1 MHNWK
6 IISLTLLA
14 KEYQFKCVFNTIRM
28 ICTSDYCMWLVLDQ
42 QECGKFGD
50 LQCKTYTIGLQVS
63 EKGICITCVLRTIN
77 SQHMIW
83 KPLLGIHDGLKP
95 DTIEQKISSISIFV
109 AWAHWLNIFRV
120 LKFLHWGPMTNI
132 SCCIYVRTLSQPDRL
147 QSRRPV
153 SKPVNQI
160 PNSASAQW
168 LRSWLTG
175 AIRTSSAPKLGI
187 SKSWNFFFFAQKRK
201 FLSPG
206 SPFWVCGENAP
217 AWEASPLLSS
227 STNQLLYRIETFC
240 CQLRSWLT
248 CFESS

>member
-14 KEYQFKCVFNTIRM
+14 KEYQFKCVFNTIRV

-42 QECGKFGD
+42 QECGTFGD

-132 SCCIYVRTLSQPDRL
+132 SCCIYMLGPYRNLTGFKAGGQF
-147 QSRRPV
+147 QSR
-153 SKPVNQI
+153 
-160 PNSASAQW
+160 
-168 LRSWLTG
+168 LTRFPTLLVPSG
-175 AIRTSSAPKLGI
+175 
-187 SKSWNFFFFAQKRK
+187 F
-201 FLSPG
+201 
-206 SPFWVCGENAP
+206 
-217 AWEASPLLSS
+217 EAG
-227 STNQLLYRIETFC
+227 
-240 CQLRSWLT
+240 
-248 CFESS
+248 